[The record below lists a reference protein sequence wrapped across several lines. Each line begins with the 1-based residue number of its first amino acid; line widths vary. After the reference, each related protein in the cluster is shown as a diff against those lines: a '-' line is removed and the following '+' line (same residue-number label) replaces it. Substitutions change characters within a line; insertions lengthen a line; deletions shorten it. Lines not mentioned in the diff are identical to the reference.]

1 MFYHTL
7 WRVLPQR
14 YFANL
19 DVTTLQDTQETP
31 ILKIMI
37 NSNAE
42 SKSEIRFSIFFTVLN
57 FKLIIMLIL
66 VFISWHA
73 RIKHTHYKSF
83 RTITR
88 INYSH

>member
-19 DVTTLQDTQETP
+19 DVTTLPDTQETP

-42 SKSEIRFSIFFTVLN
+42 SKSKIRFSIFFTVLK
-57 FKLIIMLIL
+57 FKLIEESLLIL
-66 VFISWHA
+66 KF
-73 RIKHTHYKSF
+73 F
-83 RTITR
+83 
-88 INYSH
+88 